1 MMVMEML
8 LSFLLFLS
16 AALSFGDPVDSCS
29 GTLAPIYRDD
39 HRRSYCWPGIFLI
52 GLNECRED
60 FRTADGSMFQ
70 TPFFWEAITLP
81 EPGRFLGLLG
91 R

>member
-1 MMVMEML
+1 
-8 LSFLLFLS
+8 
-16 AALSFGDPVDSCS
+16 
-29 GTLAPIYRDD
+29 
-39 HRRSYCWPGIFLI
+39 LI

-91 R
+91 RWFDRSPTFEIRLAVSIT